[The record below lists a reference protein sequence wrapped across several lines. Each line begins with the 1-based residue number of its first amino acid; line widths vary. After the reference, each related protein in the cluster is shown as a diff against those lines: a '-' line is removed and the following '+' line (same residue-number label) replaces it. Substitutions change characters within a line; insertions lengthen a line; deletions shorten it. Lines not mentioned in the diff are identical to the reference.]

1 MRHLLRVVLTSI
13 DIKKTNLHI
22 SNTPKQQYLRQVAV
36 YVLHILQSAVL
47 KTLQVIEAVMSK
59 RKLFQ
64 KSKEYRN

>member
-13 DIKKTNLHI
+13 DIKKTDLHI
-22 SNTPKQQYLRQVAV
+22 SNTPKRQYLRQVAV

>member
-13 DIKKTNLHI
+13 DIKKTDLHI
-22 SNTPKQQYLRQVAV
+22 SNTPKRQYLRQVAV
-36 YVLHILQSAVL
+36 YVFHILQSAVL